1 MGFRVLVVD
10 DASFVRDTV
19 KRNLRPLIPN
29 VEFFEAP
36 DGRKAMSV
44 VKTKNIQ
51 LILSDWEMP
60 EMSGEEFLKWLRS
73 EPDYASIPFI
83 MITSR
88 GDRENVVQAV
98 TAGVSDYMTK
108 PFTPE
113 ELHRKVA
120 KQLKRLGYKPPKSG
134 AAPAASSAS
143 SLDVLTGAK
152 KSSALKPT
160 EIRDASAFMGG
171 KPAGGKPSKAAK
183 PAQASSKNNFKGQA
197 FVRFAGGT
205 AECEVREVSLQAL
218 TGTIAR
224 TEAVPI
230 LFDQA
235 AVDLID
241 SNGNALARVNGYFH
255 GIFAAENHPDAS
267 NVRVSI
273 RFVDKDPEKFEALS
287 KAIAGA

>member
-29 VEFFEAP
+29 AEFYEAP
-36 DGRKAMSV
+36 DGRKAMSA

-73 EPDYASIPFI
+73 ESDYASIPFI

-88 GDRENVVQAV
+88 GDRDNVIQAV

-120 KQLKRLGYKPPKSG
+120 KQLKRIGYKQPKSG
-134 AAPAASSAS
+134 GVSSSTAS
-143 SLDVLTGAK
+143 SLDVLTSAK
-152 KSSALKPT
+152 KASIQKPR
-160 EIRDASAFMGG
+160 EVRDASSFMGMG
-171 KPAGGKPSKAAK
+171 AKPAKAAK
-183 PAQASSKNNFKGQA
+183 ASSKNNFKGQA

-205 AECEVREVSLQAL
+205 AECDVREVSLQAL

-224 TEAVPI
+224 TESVPV

-241 SNGNALARVNGYFH
+241 SAGNTLARVNGYFH